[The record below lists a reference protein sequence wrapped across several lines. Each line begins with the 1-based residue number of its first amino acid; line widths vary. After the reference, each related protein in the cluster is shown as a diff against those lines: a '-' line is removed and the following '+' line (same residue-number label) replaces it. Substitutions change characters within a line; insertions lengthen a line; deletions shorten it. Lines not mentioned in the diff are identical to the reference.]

1 MAIIRKGISF
11 IWVFREESSFA
22 GLRRDFYRP
31 VIATAQREDGM
42 IGRRGFLAATGGVLL
57 LSAAGAQ
64 AAEASKNKATKGA
77 GNDAFAARMADLEG
91 RTGGRLGVAMLDSG
105 SGRLHGWRGDER
117 FPMCSTF
124 KFLLAA
130 AVLKTVDQGKD
141 LLDRQI
147 PVTKADLVPYAPFS
161 ETRLNGTP
169 PTVAELCEAAMTLS
183 DNVAANLLLPGVGNP
198 AGLTAFLRGIGDR
211 TTRLDRNEPTLNT
224 AIPGDPRDTTTPAAM
239 VRSMQRLLV
248 GDVLRP
254 DSRRLLIDWM
264 VANKTGD
271 KRLRAGLPA
280 GWRVGDKT
288 GTGTNGTANDIAIL
302 WPEGRAPLLVAS
314 YLTQTAEGF
323 RQQDA
328 IHADVARAV
337 TGLIG

>member
-1 MAIIRKGISF
+1 
-11 IWVFREESSFA
+11 
-22 GLRRDFYRP
+22 
-31 VIATAQREDGM
+31 M

-57 LSAAGAQ
+57 LSAAGAVAGAQ
-64 AAEASKNKATKGA
+64 AAESNKSKAGRASGSDALA
-77 GNDAFAARMADLEG
+77 GKMTELEARS
-91 RTGGRLGVAMLDSG
+91 GGRLGVAVLDTANG
-105 SGRLHGWRGDER
+105 KLHGWRGDER

-130 AVLKTVDQGKD
+130 AVLKAVDQGKD
-141 LLDRQI
+141 RLDRRI
-147 PVTKADLVPYAPFS
+147 PVTKADLVPYAPFA

-183 DNVAANLLLPGVGNP
+183 DNVAANLLLPGIGNP
-198 AGLTAFLRGIGDR
+198 AGLTAFMRGIGDK

-239 VRSMQRLLV
+239 VRSMERILV

-254 DSRRLLIDWM
+254 DSRRQLIDWM

-288 GTGTNGTANDIAIL
+288 GTGTNGTANDIAIV
-302 WPEGRAPLLVAS
+302 WPEGRAPLLVAC

-323 RQQDA
+323 KQQDS
-328 IHADVARAV
+328 IHAEVARAV
-337 TGLIG
+337 AGLIG

>member
-1 MAIIRKGISF
+1 
-11 IWVFREESSFA
+11 
-22 GLRRDFYRP
+22 
-31 VIATAQREDGM
+31 M

>member
-1 MAIIRKGISF
+1 
-11 IWVFREESSFA
+11 
-22 GLRRDFYRP
+22 
-31 VIATAQREDGM
+31 M

-64 AAEASKNKATKGA
+64 AAEASKAKAGKGVGNK
-77 GNDAFAARMADLEG
+77 AFAARMAELEG
-91 RTGGRLGVAMLDSG
+91 RTGGRLGVAVLDSG
-105 SGRLHGWRGDER
+105 TARLHGWRGDER

-141 LLDRQI
+141 RLDRQI

-169 PTVAELCEAAMTLS
+169 PTVAELCEAAITLS

-224 AIPGDPRDTTTPAAM
+224 AVPGDPRDTTTPAAL
-239 VRSMQRLLV
+239 VRSMERLLI

-254 DSRRLLIDWM
+254 DSRRQLIDWM

-288 GTGTNGTANDIAIL
+288 GTGRNGTANDVAII

-323 RQQDA
+323 KQQDA
-328 IHADVARAV
+328 IHAEVARAV
-337 TGLIG
+337 AGLIG

>member
-1 MAIIRKGISF
+1 
-11 IWVFREESSFA
+11 
-22 GLRRDFYRP
+22 
-31 VIATAQREDGM
+31 M

-64 AAEASKNKATKGA
+64 AAESSKNKAAKGS
-77 GNDAFAARMADLEG
+77 GNEAFAARMTELEG
-91 RTGGRLGVAMLDSG
+91 RTGGRLGVAVLDSG
-105 SGRLHGWRGDER
+105 TGRLHGWRGDER

-130 AVLKTVDQGKD
+130 AVLKSVDQGKD
-141 LLDRQI
+141 RLDRQI

-161 ETRLNGTP
+161 EKRLNGTP

-211 TTRLDRNEPTLNT
+211 ITRLDRNEPTLNT

-239 VRSMQRLLV
+239 VHSMERLLV

-254 DSRRLLIDWM
+254 DSRRQLIDWM

-302 WPEGRAPLLVAS
+302 WLEGRAPLLVAS

-323 RQQDA
+323 KQQDA
-328 IHADVARAV
+328 IHAEVARAV
-337 TGLIG
+337 AGLIG

>member
-1 MAIIRKGISF
+1 LFAHPRLF
-11 IWVFREESSFA
+11 IVRPSKQWKT
-22 GLRRDFYRP
+22 GL
-31 VIATAQREDGM
+31 EM
-42 IGRRGFLAATGGVLL
+42 IGRRGFLAATGGVLV
-57 LSAAGAQ
+57 LSAAGAVAGAQ
-64 AAEASKNKATKGA
+64 AAESNKSKAGRASGSDALA
-77 GNDAFAARMADLEG
+77 GKMTELEARS
-91 RTGGRLGVAMLDSG
+91 GGRLGVAVLDTANG
-105 SGRLHGWRGDER
+105 KLHGWRGDER

-130 AVLKTVDQGKD
+130 AVLKAVDQGKD
-141 LLDRQI
+141 RLDRRI
-147 PVTKADLVPYAPFS
+147 PVTKADLVPYAPFA

-183 DNVAANLLLPGVGNP
+183 DNVAANLLLPGIGNP
-198 AGLTAFLRGIGDR
+198 AGLTAFMRGIGDK

-239 VRSMQRLLV
+239 VRSMERILV

-254 DSRRLLIDWM
+254 DSRRQLIDWM

-288 GTGTNGTANDIAIL
+288 GTGTNGTANDIAIV
-302 WPEGRAPLLVAS
+302 WPEGRAPLLVAC

-323 RQQDA
+323 KQQDS
-328 IHADVARAV
+328 IHAEVARAV
-337 TGLIG
+337 AGLIA

>member
-1 MAIIRKGISF
+1 
-11 IWVFREESSFA
+11 
-22 GLRRDFYRP
+22 
-31 VIATAQREDGM
+31 M
-42 IGRRGFLAATGGVLL
+42 IGRRGFLAATGGILL
-57 LSAAGAQ
+57 VSAAGVQ
-64 AAEASKNKATKGA
+64 AAESKNAKGGKAPGSGPLA
-77 GNDAFAARMADLEG
+77 DAMTALEARS
-91 RTGGRLGVAMLDSG
+91 GGRLGVAVLDTAN
-105 SGRLHGWRGDER
+105 GRLQGWRGDER

-141 LLDRQI
+141 RLDRRI

-169 PTVAELCEAAMTLS
+169 PTVAELCEAAVTLS
-183 DNVAANLLLPGVGNP
+183 DNVAANLLLPGVGDP
-198 AGLTAFLRGIGDR
+198 AGLTAFLRGIGDKI
-211 TTRLDRNEPTLNT
+211 TRLDRNEPSLNT

-239 VRSMQRLLV
+239 VRSMERLLV

-254 DSRRLLIDWM
+254 DSRRQLTDWM

-288 GTGTNGTANDIAIL
+288 GTGVNGTANDIAIV

-314 YLTQTAEGF
+314 YLTNTAKDF
-323 RQQDA
+323 KQQDS
-328 IHADVARAV
+328 IHAEVARTVA
-337 TGLIG
+337 GLIG